1 MTIKDFLKKVILPV
15 AATWILISIL
25 APVCMEQGVCD
36 WRKLLL
42 FAGIPFGIHKMFF
55 LLVPSGFDIG
65 GSIGVVVFNLLIG
78 GVIGSVIL
86 IWRLF
91 MTGIYLV
98 IGVGSGILWIGRR
111 ISIKAVKEGGR

>member
-1 MTIKDFLKKVILPV
+1 MTIKNFLKKVVLPV
-15 AATWILISIL
+15 AAAWMLFSIL
-25 APVCMEQGVCD
+25 APVCTEQEVCD

-65 GSIGVVVFNLLIG
+65 GSIGVIMFNLLIG

-91 MTGIYLV
+91 MAGIYFIMSIV
-98 IGVGSGILWIGRR
+98 FGIKWIVGKVVGT
-111 ISIKAVKEGGR
+111 KCE

>member
-1 MTIKDFLKKVILPV
+1 MTIKEFLKKVILPV
-15 AATWILISIL
+15 AVAWIFCMIL
-25 APVCMEQGVCD
+25 APVCTENGVCD

-65 GSIGVVVFNLLIG
+65 GSVGVVVFNLLIG

-86 IWRLF
+86 VWRLF
-91 MTGIYLV
+91 MAGVYLIV
-98 IGVGSGILWIGRR
+98 GAGSGIIWIGRR
-111 ISIKAVKEGGR
+111 IRTTCS